1 MQPTSYNPNGRREI
15 KQAISTQQ
23 YFYLKTRLQSI
34 MHIPH
39 WRHIPSMKAHL
50 IRQTFLQEYKH

>member
-34 MHIPH
+34 MQRDDNASPNGRYHI
-39 WRHIPSMKAHL
+39 RSA
-50 IRQTFLQEYKH
+50 